1 MARIAFIKNG
11 ETINV
16 IEAEDVNQIPDWGII
31 GVDENGNPIK
41 KSDCDLHLE
50 TNNGSRNDL
59 YEHEVGFYRQ
69 HDLDVESI
77 DHIANTTDIEE
88 I

>member
-11 ETINV
+11 KTINV
-16 IEAEDVNQIPDWGII
+16 IEAEDVNQIPDWAVI

-50 TNNGSRNDL
+50 TNIGSKDDL
-59 YEHEVGFYRQ
+59 HIKETGFYRQ
-69 HDLDVESI
+69 HLTNSSDMEVI
-77 DHIANTTDIEE
+77 Q
-88 I
+88 